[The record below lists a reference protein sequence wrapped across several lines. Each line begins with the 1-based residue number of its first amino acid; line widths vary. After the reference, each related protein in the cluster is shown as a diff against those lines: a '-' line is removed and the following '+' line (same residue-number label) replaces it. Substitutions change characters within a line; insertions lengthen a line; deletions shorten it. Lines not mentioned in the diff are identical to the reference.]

1 MEAGT
6 LCSEQQ
12 RSCLPVKRS
21 EGSVSLL
28 ELWAASVSDFYMY
41 ILYMGLATPTVTS
54 FLVSQLLPLLPSIPA
69 AFLTLPTTQVLLV
82 TSPARPDCRN

>member
-1 MEAGT
+1 MLRAAEKLSASEAFI
-6 LCSEQQ
+6 
-12 RSCLPVKRS
+12 RHN
-21 EGSVSLL
+21 SLL